1 MNTDDL
7 KLRQNTESSIQPIIV
22 YQSNIAY
29 LASFLMIF

>member
-22 YQSNIAY
+22 YQSNI
-29 LASFLMIF
+29 